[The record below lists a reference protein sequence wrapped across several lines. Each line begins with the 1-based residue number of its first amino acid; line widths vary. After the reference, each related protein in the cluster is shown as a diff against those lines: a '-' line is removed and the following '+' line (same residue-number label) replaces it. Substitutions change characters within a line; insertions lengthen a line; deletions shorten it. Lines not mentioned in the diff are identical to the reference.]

1 MPGGIGKVSERVL
14 TASARRGRG
23 IDVVTNAND
32 IFFHLDARHAYYDSA
47 GQLLY
52 FVDAPGEPVRA
63 TILATFAGMQ
73 GEVKIEQLHLDR
85 HGCFNGARRV
95 RLIAGQAE
103 AVLVALQLAGIAVT
117 VAEESAR

>member
-1 MPGGIGKVSERVL
+1 MPGGIGKVSTV
-14 TASARRGRG
+14 ASARRGRG
-23 IDVVTNAND
+23 IDVVKNANH

-63 TILATFAGMQ
+63 TILAVLAGMQ

-103 AVLVALQLAGIAVT
+103 PVLVALQLAGIAVT
-117 VAEESAR
+117 VAQSSS